1 MKSVDLDTSEVI
13 SIAHDVIY
21 NDNDESISVENGRAE
36 NSNSNKRKHS
46 SGASGTPPPK
56 IASEVIKVPVSKKAR
71 KQTGESAKHPEKK
84 SAPTKNKSPNIDVEA
99 DIHIDT
105 ELTPDTVVMTKMISK
120 LSADMRTM
128 FSDVNDRISTLE
140 EKLEQKL
147 TQKFNQILDK
157 RVNSE
162 SSKIRKDV
170 NKIVDALRSDIDQD
184 LKVVEDKLDGV
195 SKTVGEI
202 GSRATNQA
210 QDISKNVIIRNLPE
224 GRNENLKLKVAP
236 YSLRV

>member
-13 SIAHDVIY
+13 SIALDVIY
-21 NDNDESISVENGRAE
+21 NDNDESISVENGRTE
-36 NSNSNKRKHS
+36 NSNKRKHS
-46 SGASGTPPPK
+46 SGASSTASPK
-56 IASEVIKVPVSKKAR
+56 IASEFKKVPVSKKAR
-71 KQTGESAKHPEKK
+71 KQTDESAKHPEKK
-84 SAPTKNKSPNIDVEA
+84 SSPTKNKSPIIDVEA

-210 QDISKNVIIRNLPE
+210 QDISKKRHNSKSSRGSE
-224 GRNENLKLKVAP
+224 
-236 YSLRV
+236 